1 MNTKGTWTNV
11 QGTKGIVYIYV
22 ERLGDVFSICIIRSH
37 NLFCQTKVSFN
48 GLYYHLLEKRKDK
61 SKLSWLEKTVLRA
74 KTGGTVR
81 EDYWLNCKEK
91 KMKYLTVYTTSSRLP
106 CVKSQQGAH
115 HLRTSEQAL
124 GGRARGM
131 VGGRK
136 EICRALICAHLKF
149 EFHPQ
154 GPRLLL
160 WCWAISEY
168 DQSYVTY
175 NPRLNVNKQLL
186 SFPPPPHT
194 DTPGKGCC
202 G

>member
-1 MNTKGTWTNV
+1 MNKCTGYKGYS
-11 QGTKGIVYIYV
+11 IYICRRIGGRFLNMY
-22 ERLGDVFSICIIRSH
+22 

-61 SKLSWLEKTVLRA
+61 SKLSWLEKRVFKA

-81 EDYWLNCKEK
+81 EDYWLKCKEK

-106 CVKSQQGAH
+106 CVKSQQGVH

-124 GGRARGM
+124 AGRGM

-186 SFPPPPHT
+186 SFPPPPHM